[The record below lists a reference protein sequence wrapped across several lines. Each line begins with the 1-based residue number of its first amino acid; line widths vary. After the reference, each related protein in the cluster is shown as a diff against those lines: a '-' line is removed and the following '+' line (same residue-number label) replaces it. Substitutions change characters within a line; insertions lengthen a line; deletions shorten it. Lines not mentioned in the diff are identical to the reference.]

1 MKRFIARAAFLLLI
15 AAPGT
20 ADAGTIMKTAGKAF
34 APPAFASFCARE
46 ARLCK
51 TGGGTDAVALHPAKV
66 SELKQV
72 NSAINARIKERSDLA
87 TVGKEDDWRVPTT
100 YGDCE
105 DFAILKKHEL
115 LKRGW
120 PASALLLTVA
130 RYRGQGHTV
139 LTVRTSEGDLVLDNL
154 TSSIKDWSRTPYN
167 YFARQSQADGRRWEL
182 IEGAER
188 IAQARH
194 RPDA

>member
-1 MKRFIARAAFLLLI
+1 MKRFIVQTAFLLLI
-15 AAPGT
+15 AAPGVS
-20 ADAGTIMKTAGKAF
+20 DAGTIMKTAGKAF
-34 APPAFASFCARE
+34 APPAFSPFCARE
-46 ARLCK
+46 PRLCR
-51 TGGGTDAVALHPAKV
+51 TGGGTEAVVLHPAKAG
-66 SELKQV
+66 ELKRI
-72 NSAINARIKERSDLA
+72 NSAVNARIRERSDIA
-87 TVGKEDDWRVPTT
+87 TVGRDDDWRLPKT

-115 LKRGW
+115 LKHGW
-120 PASALLLTVA
+120 PASVLLLTVA

-154 TSSIKDWSRTPYN
+154 TNAIRDWSRTPYN

-188 IAQARH
+188 IAQAR
-194 RPDA
+194 RQPDA